1 MTICPPKF
9 NDLSNTISYKGFTG
23 IINYCNQDNILYGCV
38 IAGVPESHSIS
49 YHGNTIEE
57 CINDF
62 HEAIDF
68 YLLPDVDEDSGMK
81 SKSLSA

>member
-1 MTICPPKF
+1 MNI
-9 NDLSNTISYKGFTG
+9 NHHMYEELSNKIFYKGFTG
-23 IINYCNQDNILYGCV
+23 IINYCNQGNILYGCV
-38 IAGVPESHSIS
+38 ISGATKGVHIS

-68 YLLPDVDEDSGMK
+68 HLLPNLEEHT
-81 SKSLSA
+81 LSHTA